1 MNKYDITE
9 HMQMKFVEIFEEVL
23 DGKIENLILNLN
35 EFIRFVICYSFLLFK
50 RYFTKCVAERTAT
63 FLHREERQVH
73 RTTTRSGI
81 NRNRSTT
88 IRRGIRA
95 SAIPEW

>member
-1 MNKYDITE
+1 MNKCDITE
-9 HMQMKFVEIFEEVL
+9 HMKMKFVEIFEEVL

-63 FLHREERQVH
+63 FLHREERQV
-73 RTTTRSGI
+73 
-81 NRNRSTT
+81 
-88 IRRGIRA
+88 RRLVKKYNL
-95 SAIPEW
+95 